1 MHCVTIPTRHH
12 AWLRD
17 SIATVARRCG
27 LAHLPPNDQCHAIG
41 QLTEQRRAEVMR
53 RLEACDE

>member
-1 MHCVTIPTRHH
+1 MHCVTIPNRHNV
-12 AWLRD
+12 WLLD
-17 SIATVARRCG
+17 SLATVARRCG
-27 LAHLPPNDQCHAIG
+27 LTHLPPADQYHAIG